1 MRGETCARAAWVAGY
16 SAAAAVIAHAGPSG
30 LADPRWVAVALLGA
44 AIALAAVLAAWVL
57 QPVRLQSRTARV
69 ARADIRAA
77 AGPIGTFETPLP
89 GLFGLFLVCQ
99 TAAHLGLLV
108 LGTHGST
115 TGSLALHVGLAML
128 GALVLWLGQ
137 QWFGRQVALLAELIA
152 RLAAT
157 LRAQRRAWPVQRQI
171 AAWSWR
177 GDSLGARGPPRAVP
191 AR

>member
-1 MRGETCARAAWVAGY
+1 VAGY

-44 AIALAAVLAAWVL
+44 AIALAAVLAAGAAA
-57 QPVRLQSRTARV
+57 VRLQSRTARV
-69 ARADIRAA
+69 ARADISAA

-157 LRAQRRAWPVQRQI
+157 LRAQRRAWPVWRDI
-171 AAWSWR
+171 VAWTWR
-177 GDSLGARGPPRAVP
+177 GDSLGARGPPAAVP

>member
-1 MRGETCARAAWVAGY
+1 MRGDTCARAAWVAGY

-44 AIALAAVLAAWVL
+44 AIALAAVLAAGAAA
-57 QPVRLQSRTARV
+57 VRLRSRTARV
-69 ARADIRAA
+69 ARADISAA

-99 TAAHLGLLV
+99 TAAHLALLV

-128 GALVLWLGQ
+128 GALLLWLGQ

-157 LRAQRRAWPVQRQI
+157 LRAQRRAWPVQRDVV
-171 AAWSWR
+171 AWTWR
-177 GDSLGARGPPRAVP
+177 GDSLGARGPPVAVP